1 MCTLGTHH
9 QQQARHQTG
18 RHLAALLA
26 SCSQQQ
32 NLLRWKRHRQQQSR
46 SSNCTQSKQK
56 ARHQQLQRQ
65 GLLLQWQPHRLHLH
79 ARRASGKLQWQHRRT
94 GQLQALQRLA
104 ASVARQLL

>member
-65 GLLLQWQPHRLHLH
+65 GLLLQWQPHKLHLH